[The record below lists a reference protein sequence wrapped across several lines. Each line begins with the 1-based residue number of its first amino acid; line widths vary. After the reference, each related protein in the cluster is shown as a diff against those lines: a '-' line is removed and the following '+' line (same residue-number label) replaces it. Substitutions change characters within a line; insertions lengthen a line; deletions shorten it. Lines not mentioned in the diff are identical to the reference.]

1 MWWDERLLERLMGRF
16 TDLDPTVHVASG
28 TKVELAVAFCG
39 VKTLSAVKKQRKNG

>member
-1 MWWDERLLERLMGRF
+1 MGRF

-39 VKTLSAVKKQRKNG
+39 VKTLSAVNSVVVVSSLQVSGLYR